1 MTLVDWATL
10 IDALLPNA
18 QPAITWFNAE
28 SLNRRSHT
36 GTGLST
42 VENSCK
48 VSVAAALPAKATAN
62 RARKL
67 SERDLWEAITRPAD
81 AVIAQTKTLRTAP
94 SLLLDKFP
102 HCTTIV
108 QKQPNMI
115 R

>member
-1 MTLVDWATL
+1 MSPRDRKWRKNTPTVNDAGGLATL

-28 SLNRRSHT
+28 SLNHRSHT

-67 SERDLWEAITRPAD
+67 SVRDL
-81 AVIAQTKTLRTAP
+81 
-94 SLLLDKFP
+94 
-102 HCTTIV
+102 
-108 QKQPNMI
+108 
-115 R
+115 